1 MIKYVFTTLFLFLL
15 SCAKAQ
21 ETVKFPYFQNN
32 TLEDVLDNDDW
43 EVLKRVDGDL
53 NDDSQDD
60 VALILQSK
68 DSVYEK
74 RCESCKL
81 KSTKARILLVFV
93 SKEDSQKLISQ
104 NNDFII
110 RGDEGGMAPYI
121 EPEISIDE
129 GVLKIDNQ
137 FTRSRIVYNAKFMDG
152 EFVVSSVSSSGTTAA
167 TGAFEN
173 HEIDFEKGII
183 HETKGFI
190 DEEEFE
196 EKTLPLTASPKKLSE
211 FSEMMNWEIAP
222 YIFI

>member
-104 NNDFII
+104 NHCKC
-110 RGDEGGMAPYI
+110 
-121 EPEISIDE
+121 
-129 GVLKIDNQ
+129 L
-137 FTRSRIVYNAKFMDG
+137 
-152 EFVVSSVSSSGTTAA
+152 
-167 TGAFEN
+167 
-173 HEIDFEKGII
+173 
-183 HETKGFI
+183 
-190 DEEEFE
+190 
-196 EKTLPLTASPKKLSE
+196 
-211 FSEMMNWEIAP
+211 
-222 YIFI
+222 